1 MSPGSRWNFEVL
13 LGRCSWIES
22 GPHHRDL
29 RKVGN
34 WQTCGWLHRWL
45 GGSRFFEFWIL
56 FSNRR
61 EMWMETPKEVVHSLP
76 LGRWVPDS
84 ARCDSAKIACRYL
97 KTALHL
103 GDRRHTE
110 KAIDVGPST
119 LFRTNIWFGK
129 THWNCLKSMMFFLMF
144 FCFPLAH
151 CSESIFEKDRWKRMP
166 WWRLFFF
173 FFFFPVNIWLNSIPK
188 MKCPLHNVEITT
200 DPYKD
205 SVPRYWCFHWFSW
218 QLCALCTSWASSEV
232 DEASSL
238 KERHNKTIKRIPRG
252 MWIWWKF
259 RAWLPETAMLI
270 WCNNIIF
277 VLYTV

>member
-173 FFFFPVNIWLNSIPK
+173 FSGEYLTQFYPQNEMSTTQCGDHHWSLQGFSSQVLVLSLVFMAIVCS
-188 MKCPLHNVEITT
+188 LHI
-200 DPYKD
+200 
-205 SVPRYWCFHWFSW
+205 
-218 QLCALCTSWASSEV
+218 L
-232 DEASSL
+232 
-238 KERHNKTIKRIPRG
+238 G
-252 MWIWWKF
+252 KF
-259 RAWLPETAMLI
+259 RSGWGELLEGTP
-270 WCNNIIF
+270 
-277 VLYTV
+277 